1 MPDLL
6 RNDGCPWLQEKSR
19 EIKEMTVKGLQPEIE
34 RLLAKHKAEIRRYR
48 ERGAGGKRGREGER
62 GRGREREP
70 LSSCILQ
77 LDLQWTAA
85 QREIG

>member
-48 ERGAGGKRGREGER
+48 ERGAGGREGER
-62 GRGREREP
+62 GREREREGKRATQ
-70 LSSCILQ
+70 Q
-77 LDLQWTAA
+77 LHSAIRSAVDRRTEGD
-85 QREIG
+85 R